1 MKITDVEAIVLR
13 CRDEIQDIAD
23 GTQDALIVR
32 VHTDEG
38 ITGIG
43 EVDSSPMV
51 VKAAI
56 EAPKSHAICSG
67 LRELL
72 LGENPLEIGR
82 LWEKMYRGSIF
93 FGRRGVG
100 IHAMSG
106 IDIALWDIAGKAFGK
121 PVSQLLGGAYVNR
134 VRAYA
139 STLMPDTPAEAARE
153 AEKWASQGFTA
164 VKMGWGGFGKSA
176 DNDVALV
183 AAAREAIGD
192 RVDLLLDIGF
202 CWDAAT
208 AIQQVRRFERYRP
221 FWVEE
226 PLPPDDFRGYR
237 KLADAV
243 DTRIACGEEL
253 ATRWEFEP
261 LMDEARVDVIQP
273 DIARAGGLSETKRIA
288 QMAELRGL
296 PCVPHAWKTGIL
308 KAASLHLIASIPNA
322 LFLEF
327 VVWDSPLA
335 HDLVQP
341 RFWIEKDGAVPVPEG
356 PGLGITLDEAVL
368 RRYRVA

>member
-13 CRDEIQDIAD
+13 HRAEIQDIAD

-32 VHTDEG
+32 VSTDEG

-43 EVDSSPMV
+43 EVDSSPSV

-56 EAPKSHAICSG
+56 EAPKSHAICCG

-72 LGENPLEIGR
+72 IGENPLEIGR
-82 LWEKMYRGSIF
+82 LWNKMYRGSIF

-106 IDIALWDIAGKAFGK
+106 IDIALWDLKGKALGK
-121 PVSQLLGGAYVNR
+121 PVYELLGGAYRKR

-139 STLMPDTPAEAARE
+139 STLMPDTPMGAARE
-153 AEKWASQGFTA
+153 AEKWAARGFTA
-164 VKMGWGGFGKSA
+164 VKLGWGGFGSST
-176 DNDVALV
+176 DTDVALV
-183 AAAREAIGD
+183 AAARTAIGE
-192 RVDLLLDIGF
+192 RVELLLDIGF

-208 AIQQVRRFERYRP
+208 AIQQVRRFEPYRP

-226 PLPPDDFRGYR
+226 PLPPDDLRGYR
-237 KLADAV
+237 QLADAV

-253 ATRWEFEP
+253 ATRWEFES
-261 LMDEARVDVIQP
+261 LMDEARVDVVQP
-273 DIARAGGLSETKRIA
+273 DIARAGGLTETKRIA
-288 QMAELRGL
+288 EMAELRGL
-296 PCVPHAWKTGIL
+296 ICVPHAWKTGIL

-322 LFLEF
+322 HFLEF

-335 HDLVQP
+335 HELVQP
-341 RFWIEKDGAVPVPEG
+341 RFWIDQDGTVAVPEA
-356 PGLGITLDEAVL
+356 PGLGVALDEAVL
-368 RRYRVA
+368 NRYRVA